1 MKLLYFFV
9 LLVVCSCSFLDKER
23 KEYFNQ
29 LDQLASEINALESK
43 LLSNEIDTLAALQLA
58 TNSVELRIKNY
69 LVLDTINMP
78 LAKKLNEYKVMRR
91 ALGPLGAQFQKGKKS
106 LREER
111 ETLKKLRTDIE
122 NGSGEREKYGD
133 YISFERDKV
142 KKISI
147 LIDDYVKQKNKNM
160 NTFLTLHPELNEF
173 SLSLL
178 TKK

>member
-1 MKLLYFFV
+1 
-9 LLVVCSCSFLDKER
+9 
-23 KEYFNQ
+23 
-29 LDQLASEINALESK
+29 
-43 LLSNEIDTLAALQLA
+43 
-58 TNSVELRIKNY
+58 
-69 LVLDTINMP
+69 MP

-106 LREER
+106 LGEER

-133 YISFERDKV
+133 YISFEREKV